1 MADQDFPLGMDHLVR
16 DAIEQLRPKLK
27 FPSTL
32 EECLV
37 AVDKIE
43 KEAVEKLEQMGLNN
57 NGGLGMSF
65 TFCLKKRNKD
75 ENISF
80 KFLLKVQLSIK
91 MKTI

>member
-1 MADQDFPLGMDHLVR
+1 MSFKNFR
-16 DAIEQLRPKLK
+16 KKSEKRPKLK

-57 NGGLGMSF
+57 NGGLGLRFS
-65 TFCLKKRNKD
+65 L
-75 ENISF
+75 
-80 KFLLKVQLSIK
+80 
-91 MKTI
+91 

>member
-1 MADQDFPLGMDHLVR
+1 MSFKNFR
-16 DAIEQLRPKLK
+16 KKFEKRPKLK

-57 NGGLGMSF
+57 NGGLGLRFS
-65 TFCLKKRNKD
+65 L
-75 ENISF
+75 
-80 KFLLKVQLSIK
+80 
-91 MKTI
+91 

>member
-65 TFCLKKRNKD
+65 FINDKK
-75 ENISF
+75 F
-80 KFLLKVQLSIK
+80 KKF
-91 MKTI
+91 